1 MARLTEE
8 RFARF
13 DKLRGLKFRGQIGI
27 CLSSGWANVENC
39 ATRWREIRAMNSRYG
54 HPDFLTYD
62 TIETLFFFFFALSIN
77 VRILYEQPA
86 FTAREVHRFWWK
98 FWRRRIWRGCSTGL
112 GLKQALV
119 SRLTSRYKVTL
130 IKMPPLLS
138 FIFFWHLITRD
149 KIVIK
154 IHRLNERFKDKRMRY
169 KLTDSSHT
177 MIYNEK
183 NHPFHANLC

>member
-1 MARLTEE
+1 MSQRGKLCNEVTRDTCDEFAIWPSRL
-8 RFARF
+8 F
-13 DKLRGLKFRGQIGI
+13 DVWHDR
-27 CLSSGWANVENC
+27 N
-39 ATRWREIRAMNSRYG
+39 
-54 HPDFLTYD
+54 P
-62 TIETLFFFFFALSIN
+62 FFFFFTLSIN

-177 MIYNEK
+177 MIYNEN